1 MVFGG
6 RIARDSLFGKA
17 AEAGGPGPAVPPP
30 IRPAARREGGAGGR
44 TQEAEGAPLP
54 RQLDAG
60 TRGSR
65 GTGMLKGQLRVPTT
79 ALPAA
84 LRLLCACAVRSLAT
98 PCGSTLRWRPSHGAY
113 HGVHLPAR
121 LYPRR
126 QRALL
131 LGAGV
136 CVESAYVANC
146 VGQLTLSAAHVP
158 LPFDLRSAPSAL
170 RTHLGVKGV
179 CPEQPDN
186 DLQLATSRCVQ
197 CATCSVQHAPCAPG
211 VQEPDGRKDGHRQPP
226 LHVHKHLRK
235 RQSRAAQTPTARP
248 NFGLTDAQILI
259 LAGALS

>member
-1 MVFGG
+1 
-6 RIARDSLFGKA
+6 
-17 AEAGGPGPAVPPP
+17 
-30 IRPAARREGGAGGR
+30 
-44 TQEAEGAPLP
+44 
-54 RQLDAG
+54 
-60 TRGSR
+60 
-65 GTGMLKGQLRVPTT
+65 MLKGQPRVPTT

-179 CPEQPDN
+179 CPD
-186 DLQLATSRCVQ
+186 DDMQLATSHM
-197 CATCSVQHAPCAPG
+197 CAMCNMQRTKSNVQHAPCAPG
-211 VQEPDGRKDGHRQPP
+211 VREPDGRKDGHQQPP

-235 RQSRAAQTPTARP
+235 RQSRAAQTRRPIPTS
-248 NFGLTDAQILI
+248 N
-259 LAGALS
+259 